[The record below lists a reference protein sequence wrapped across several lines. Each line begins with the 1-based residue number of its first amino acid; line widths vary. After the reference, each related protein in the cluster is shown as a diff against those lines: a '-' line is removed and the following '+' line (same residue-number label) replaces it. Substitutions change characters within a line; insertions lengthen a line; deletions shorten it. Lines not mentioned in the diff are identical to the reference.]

1 MKFSTPLGFITY
13 RQVLEKDRTEYTNN
27 ETFWQS
33 KIWIQIDCIR
43 VHEKFKKHGKT
54 LLNEFITSKK
64 RNIVLN
70 AVLSITISHSNLYN
84 SGTSNKGSNK

>member
-1 MKFSTPLGFITY
+1 LKFSTPHGFITY
-13 RQVLEKDRTEYTNN
+13 RQVLEEDKIEFTIN
-27 ETFWQS
+27 EAFWQS

-70 AVLSITISHSNLYN
+70 AVPLDND
-84 SGTSNKGSNK
+84 